1 MPDHNVTGT
10 GPTLTDSGRGR
21 RPGQRW
27 FPTAG
32 TYLTSEG
39 SLVRTELYP
48 PARTLAGLVRLG
60 RTARPGRRDRRPGGR
75 WRPRRCDHVKRI
87 ASSRRSRAYTASFVA
102 SSITSRS
109 PPSRQHSVSETRSVL
124 GQMPTE
130 AVHPLPFVAGS
141 FNCIS
146 RVAIQ
151 QGCVLE
157 QQIDGRLPESY
168 KVSYSGYARLVSNS
182 SLCSWRFC
190 ASNAALA
197 NRRSTY
203 TNSSIAVRRAASS
216 RRNRSCLSWISSS
229 AKRPFLAFTACHHV
243 VAMVMVPPRMTPPSP
258 KRPATTDEDMHQGWQ
273 NGDMLGLLPSD

>member
-10 GPTLTDSGRGR
+10 GPTSTDSGRGR

-32 TYLTSEG
+32 TYLTSEE
-39 SLVRTELYP
+39 SLVRTQLYP
-48 PARTLAGLVRLG
+48 PAKTLAGLVRLG
-60 RTARPGRRDRRPGGR
+60 RTARPGCRDRRPGGR

-109 PPSRQHSVSETRSVL
+109 PPSRQHSVSETRSCSAKCRL
-124 GQMPTE
+124 KPYIHSHLSR
-130 AVHPLPFVAGS
+130 AVSTVFRVSLSSKDAFL
-141 FNCIS
+141 NS
-146 RVAIQ
+146 RSMDDCPRAI
-151 QGCVLE
+151 
-157 QQIDGRLPESY
+157 RLAI
-168 KVSYSGYARLVSNS
+168 VGTLAWFLNS
-182 SLCSWRFC
+182 SLCSWLFC

-273 NGDMLGLLPSD
+273 NGDTPGLLPSD